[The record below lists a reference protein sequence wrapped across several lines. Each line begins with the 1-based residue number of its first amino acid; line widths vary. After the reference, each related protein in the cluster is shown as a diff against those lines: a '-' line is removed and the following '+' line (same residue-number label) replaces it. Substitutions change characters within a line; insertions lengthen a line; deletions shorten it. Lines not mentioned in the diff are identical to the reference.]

1 VTVLLI
7 DAYDSFVYIIDH
19 YLQMLDLEV
28 TVRRNDQVSP
38 ELIEQIRPDA
48 IVLGPGPGHPS
59 EANYL
64 PIIHRFAGKL
74 PIFGVCLGHQAIGL
88 AFGAE
93 VGVAKNLMHG
103 RTSEI
108 EHDGQGCFTGL
119 PNPFTATR
127 YHSLI
132 VHEASIT
139 NDLIVTARSDG
150 DGYVMGMRHRTHMI
164 ESVQFH
170 PESILTRGGLQIFSN
185 FFERA
190 AVPRKGAL
198 ATP

>member
-1 VTVLLI
+1 MTVLLI
-7 DAYDSFVYIIDH
+7 DAYDSFVYIINH
-19 YLQMLDLEV
+19 YLEMLDLDV

-38 ELIEQIRPDA
+38 ALVEQLRPDA

-64 PIIHRFAGKL
+64 PIIQQFAGKL

-88 AFGAE
+88 AFGAD
-93 VGVAKNLMHG
+93 VGVARNLMHG
-103 RTSEI
+103 RTSQI
-108 EHDGQGCFTGL
+108 KHDGEGCFSGL

-132 VHEASIT
+132 VHEASVG
-139 NDLIVTARSDG
+139 NDLVVTARSAD
-150 DGYVMGMRHRTHMI
+150 DGYVMGMRHRHHMI

-170 PESILTRGGLQIFSN
+170 PESILTHGGLQIFSN
-185 FFERA
+185 FFDRA
-190 AVPRKGAL
+190 AVRKKESS
-198 ATP
+198 TS